1 MTYTCISDHH
11 RWHYATDCALTQYIM
26 LLLICCQGSAMHQR
40 IDGGCAAP
48 QAAGYDGASFKLL
61 VTHFWHRLI
70 GTSLGWFCND
80 FLFYGNATFRNRF
93 IRSATTSCQHHNNI
107 ITASSQFHANSIT
120 TPSQQH
126 CNVIKTLSQHH
137 HNIIVLMT
145 SQHHTNITPHHHH
158 AITPSSQHYH
168 QVITTSSPH
177 CQNIT
182 TSSCKLFFFLL
193 HNITR
198 HRKDLHDNR
207 FMQTAMLH

>member
-126 CNVIKTLSQHH
+126 CNVIKTLLHQH
-137 HNIIVLMT
+137 HNIITAPSRRHHNIVT
-145 SQHHTNITPHHHH
+145 TSSQHHRPHDITTSYQHH
-158 AITPSSQHYH
+158 
-168 QVITTSSPH
+168 TTSSPRH
-177 CQNIT
+177 HTVIT
-182 TSSCKLFFFLL
+182 TLSPSH
-193 HNITR
+193 HNIITTLSK
-198 HRKDLHDNR
+198 HHNII
-207 FMQTAMLH
+207 M